1 MTETAYERITA
12 ALRGHGCKVVE
23 RSGQRASS
31 TCPHHEDRNPSVSVT
46 GIEGQALVHCH
57 AGCDTEDVLAPLGLT
72 LADLYDE
79 KTTTYR
85 YDDGRTVE
93 RYYQGGKKRFAQSGT
108 EGTPT
113 LYHLARLEEAGPG
126 AVFLVEGEKDV
137 HAIESAGGIATT
149 APQGAVN
156 FDKVDVSPLAGR
168 HVTAV
173 VDRDGPGRKW
183 AEAVAKRLTGYA
195 AALRFVEAVTGKD
208 AADHIAAGNGLDE
221 FVPMAEPPITHDDIG
236 PRTEAVE
243 LDDFLGVEDPEYDW
257 VVPGLIERGDRVIL
271 TGGEGKG
278 KSTLLRQLA
287 VQLASGIHP
296 FNGGPITPVRV
307 LLVDLEN
314 SQRQTRRKIRPLR
327 EAAGDRYKPE
337 PGLHIRVRPGGIDLL
352 DSDDGRWLLD
362 LATDVRPDVLITGP
376 IYKLAGGDPTEER
389 TAKVVSMWLDRIRT
403 DARCSLIIEAHSPYA
418 ASGGKRPERPY
429 GASLW
434 SRWPEFGLY
443 LSPEGH
449 LRHWRGPRDERE
461 WPAALQRGGE
471 WPWTAITRDRDILWA
486 RIVELCREAG
496 DQLSVRDLAKLTGK
510 GTGTVQRA
518 IEEHRNE
525 WDSL

>member
-1 MTETAYERITA
+1 MRHEKSRPTGNGA
-12 ALRGHGCKVVE
+12 ALTTAGQAVPSIVPPATDQPVIEAE
-23 RSGQRASS
+23 RFVIGTALTEIDHTPGADDLTPGEFLERRHEIAWRAISAARAAGEPVDLIAISERLSQAGDLQRAGGMPYL
-31 TCPHHEDRNPSVSVT
+31 TDC
-46 GIEGQALVHCH
+46 
-57 AGCDTEDVLAPLGLT
+57 AGA
-72 LADLYDE
+72 AM
-79 KTTTYR
+79 
-85 YDDGRTVE
+85 
-93 RYYQGGKKRFAQSGT
+93 
-108 EGTPT
+108 
-113 LYHLARLEEAGPG
+113 GPG
-126 AVFLVEGEKDV
+126 TVAYYAGIIRAAAVRRRRRQLAERLTQLVDDDEVWEKRAPELLDRLS
-137 HAIESAGGIATT
+137 EKPT
-149 APQGAVN
+149 AEAN
-156 FDKVDVSPLAGR
+156 
-168 HVTAV
+168 
-173 VDRDGPGRKW
+173 RDGP
-183 AEAVAKRLTGYA
+183 A
-195 AALRFVEAVTGKD
+195 A
-208 AADHIAAGNGLDE
+208 
-221 FVPMAEPPITHDDIG
+221 
-236 PRTEAVE
+236 AVE
-243 LDDFLGVEDPEYDW
+243 LDDFLGVDDPEYDW
-257 VVPGLIERGDRVIL
+257 VVPGLLERGDRVIL

-296 FNGGPITPVRV
+296 FTGGPIVPVRV

-327 EAAGDRYKPE
+327 VAAGDHYKPE

-352 DSDDGRWLLD
+352 DGDDGRWLLD
-362 LATDVRPDVLITGP
+362 LAAGIRPDVLITGP

-418 ASGGKRPERPY
+418 AAGGKRPERPY

-443 LSPEGH
+443 LAPEGH

-471 WPWTAITRDRDILWA
+471 WPWMAITRDRDILWA